1 MVDRAAAA
9 GHPRSAGISVAA
21 PRRRSSAIAKQPAG
35 LLAKLA
41 NRALGARARERVAML
56 GLELHAR
63 GLGAAPRA
71 QEHERGPGDTAG
83 DDGSGGAGPPPRGP
97 PPPPPPRLEPAAR
110 GLAPR
115 PERALHP

>member
-83 DDGSGGAGPPPRGP
+83 DDGSGGGGPESPG
-97 PPPPPPRLEPAAR
+97 AR
-110 GLAPR
+110 RAPR
-115 PERALHP
+115 PRPPAACR